1 MVRGQGI
8 MEIPPQAELRLTL
21 GSLMTSLGPFI
32 SKHCEEAMFG
42 QSLFLPQK
50 HLTCPTKT
58 RGALKICSYSLLIDG
73 SGWLLPYIRVYNKC
87 FLNSCDLHNSPQLVL
102 KLLTDAMFV
111 FEGID
116 EGSLNGALDRAF
128 SHYREKPNELN
139 DVTRKIIEID
149 HSWNKTAEKYLD
161 VYNSIRGMKSQCDE
175 KMSDFVFCKTRIV
188 KNFLERCKIWSKNS
202 RT

>member
-8 MEIPPQAELRLTL
+8 MEIPPQAELR
-21 GSLMTSLGPFI
+21 
-32 SKHCEEAMFG
+32 
-42 QSLFLPQK
+42 
-50 HLTCPTKT
+50 
-58 RGALKICSYSLLIDG
+58 
-73 SGWLLPYIRVYNKC
+73 
-87 FLNSCDLHNSPQLVL
+87 
-102 KLLTDAMFV
+102 FV

-149 HSWNKTAEKYLD
+149 HSWNKTAGKYLD
-161 VYNSIRGMKSQCDE
+161 VYNSIR
-175 KMSDFVFCKTRIV
+175 V